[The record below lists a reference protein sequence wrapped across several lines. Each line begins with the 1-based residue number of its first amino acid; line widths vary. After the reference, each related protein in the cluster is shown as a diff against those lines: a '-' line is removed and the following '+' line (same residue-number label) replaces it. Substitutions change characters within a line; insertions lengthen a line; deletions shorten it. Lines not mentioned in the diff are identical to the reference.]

1 MTSNIEDVKDKKL
14 IEEYLMQNQ
23 YYVNIYGP
31 KTILIMLVGSFY
43 EIYATKTIENQDNY
57 EGSEIEMA
65 CYICDLVITQRRHK
79 FNGKYIYQAGFRDL
93 YWDKYVERLTQN
105 NFCVVKFDQDE
116 KDKTCRKLSQIYSP
130 GTFFQQNSI
139 KLSNNTICLWVEKFN
154 SLSKPCYV
162 FGFSTI
168 DIYSGKINIFEFN
181 ETPIQ
186 NKILGDEL
194 ERYLTIYNPNEV
206 LCIFRNIQHDDE
218 TCIMLT
224 KLLDYHCKMITYITE
239 KSPQELWKN
248 ILNCD
253 KETYI
258 VETINNFYKQAYND
272 ILLNYCKT

>member
-14 IEEYLMQNQ
+14 IEGYLMQNQ

-31 KTILIMLVGSFY
+31 KTILIMLVGGFY
-43 EIYATKTIENQDNY
+43 EIYATKTIENQDDY
-57 EGSEIEMA
+57 EGSEIERVS
-65 CYICDLVITQRRHK
+65 YICDLVITQKRHK
-79 FNGKYIYQAGFRDL
+79 LNDKYIYQVGFRDL
-93 YWDKYVERLTQN
+93 YWEKYVERLTQN

-116 KDKTCRKLSQIYSP
+116 KDKTSRKLSQIYSP

-206 LCIFRNIQHDDE
+206 LSGTRIQY
-218 TCIMLT
+218 TTAVFFLQ
-224 KLLDYHCKMITYITE
+224 K
-239 KSPQELWKN
+239 
-248 ILNCD
+248 
-253 KETYI
+253 
-258 VETINNFYKQAYND
+258 
-272 ILLNYCKT
+272 